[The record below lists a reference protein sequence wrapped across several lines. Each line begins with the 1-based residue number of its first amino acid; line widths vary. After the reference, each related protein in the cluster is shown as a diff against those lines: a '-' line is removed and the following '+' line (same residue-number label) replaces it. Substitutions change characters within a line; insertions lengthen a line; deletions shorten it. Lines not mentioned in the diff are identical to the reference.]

1 MRERLPEGLH
11 CSLDLNEIE
20 RGYWRASRKRV
31 GRGNGSGRGTTCG
44 RGNKG
49 QKSRSGGYHKVG
61 FEGGQMPLQRRLP
74 KIGFRSRN
82 KDESGE
88 VRLDRLAAAAGDV
101 FDLETLKAA
110 KLAPRRARRVK
121 IIASGKIGRAVTV
134 RGVGVSAGAR
144 RAITAAGGTVE

>member
-1 MRERLPEGLH
+1 MRERLPEGLRLG
-11 CSLDLNEIE
+11 LDLNDVE
-20 RGYWRASRKRV
+20 RSYWRASRKRL

-74 KIGFRSRN
+74 KIGFRSRSKN
-82 KDESGE
+82 DNSE
-88 VRLDRLAAAAGDV
+88 VRLDRLAAAAGDT
-101 FDLETLKAA
+101 FDLETLRAN
-110 KLAPRRARRVK
+110 KLVPRRAKRAK
-121 IIASGKIGRAVTV
+121 IIASGTIERAITV

-144 RAITAAGGTVE
+144 QAIMAAGGTLE